1 MDIDINDIKFKKR
14 VSIEQIE
21 ESKDICPKFDK
32 VGLLPC
38 ITIESETKMILMFS
52 FINEE
57 AFKKT
62 ILSKKGHYFS
72 RSRNNVWKKGETSGM
87 FHEIVNVY
95 IDDDQDSVIY
105 EVKLNSPKKGGKKA
119 SCHVGYKSCFY
130 RKIKINKGE
139 IKLEFIEQEKAFDP
153 KIVYEGIPNPTKL

>member
-1 MDIDINDIKFKKR
+1 MDIDNIQFKKR

-72 RSRNNVWKKGETSGM
+72 RSRDNVWKKGEPKQSKVDGPVSCECM
-87 FHEIVNVY
+87 RV
-95 IDDDQDSVIY
+95 QDHPRI
-105 EVKLNSPKKGGKKA
+105 
-119 SCHVGYKSCFY
+119 
-130 RKIKINKGE
+130 INTT
-139 IKLEFIEQEKAFDP
+139 Q
-153 KIVYEGIPNPTKL
+153 